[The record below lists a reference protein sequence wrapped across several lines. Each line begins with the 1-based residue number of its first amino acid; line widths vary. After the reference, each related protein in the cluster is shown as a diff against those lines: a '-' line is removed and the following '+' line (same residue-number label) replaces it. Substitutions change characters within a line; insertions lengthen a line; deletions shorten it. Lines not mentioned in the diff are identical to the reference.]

1 MTTATEDGHRLF
13 AVGVDRASGR
23 ILHDVLVFA
32 VEHPQPIAPL
42 NSYASPTPVI
52 EAGRVWVHFG
62 TYGTACLDTASGKVL
77 WSRDDLH
84 CDHFRGPG
92 SSPIIYRNLLI
103 LHFDGID
110 VQYLTAL
117 DKNTGKTVWKTAL
130 DRLRRGQGRSAEG
143 LQHAA
148 FGRGRRPHVAAQCG
162 GQAAMAY
169 LPASGEEVWKIRY
182 DGFSNTSRPLFGQ
195 GLAFIN
201 TGFGKPELWA
211 VRPEGR
217 GDVTA
222 THVVWKLNK
231 SVQAKPS
238 ALLAGQQ
245 IYMVDDRGIAS
256 CIDARTGEVLWHE
269 RIGGEYSSSPVWS
282 DGRIYVFDENG
293 KSTVLADGRQFKLL
307 ATNHLDAGCMASPAV
322 AGKSLLVRTKTHLY
336 RIEE

>member
-1 MTTATEDGHRLF
+1 MLLL
-13 AVGVDRASGR
+13 S
-23 ILHDVLVFA
+23 
-32 VEHPQPIAPL
+32 
-42 NSYASPTPVI
+42 
-52 EAGRVWVHFG
+52 AG
-62 TYGTACLDTASGKVL
+62 AK
-77 WSRDDLH
+77 
-84 CDHFRGPG
+84 
-92 SSPIIYRNLLI
+92 
-103 LHFDGID
+103 
-110 VQYLTAL
+110 
-117 DKNTGKTVWKTAL
+117 
-130 DRLRRGQGRSAEG
+130 
-143 LQHAA
+143 
-148 FGRGRRPHVAAQCG
+148 
-162 GQAAMAY
+162 AAMAY

-231 SVQAKPS
+231 SVPAKPS